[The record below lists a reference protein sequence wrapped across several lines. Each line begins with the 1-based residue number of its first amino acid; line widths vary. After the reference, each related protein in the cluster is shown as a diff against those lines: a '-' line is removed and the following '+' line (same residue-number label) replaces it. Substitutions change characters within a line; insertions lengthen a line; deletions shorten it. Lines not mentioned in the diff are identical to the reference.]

1 MKRTSTYIF
10 NETEDVI
17 SYVQK
22 GKQRIY
28 KTKPGGDYIIYDKD
42 KVVDTIAHYINTNRI
57 TKGEKVIN
65 SPQGYISYTF
75 NYFVEKNDK
84 KEKYIYRVKI
94 KDDALEQNKKYMT
107 RLDALVKGA
116 TAIRTVNNIKK
127 IVAGFA
133 LTAGAL
139 AATWAWATHEEPTP
153 TGSSDPVTGTLM
165 SYDER
170 MQKLGLTD
178 TPTEEYNLA
187 DEYKLLQDEDGNYVA
202 EEISTKQR

>member
-1 MKRTSTYIF
+1 
-10 NETEDVI
+10 
-17 SYVQK
+17 
-22 GKQRIY
+22 
-28 KTKPGGDYIIYDKD
+28 
-42 KVVDTIAHYINTNRI
+42 
-57 TKGEKVIN
+57 
-65 SPQGYISYTF
+65 
-75 NYFVEKNDK
+75 
-84 KEKYIYRVKI
+84 
-94 KDDALEQNKKYMT
+94 MT

-133 LTAGAL
+133 LTAGTL

-170 MQKLGLTD
+170 MQKLGLK
-178 TPTEEYNLA
+178 EEYSLP

>member
-1 MKRTSTYIF
+1 MKKTSTYIF
-10 NETEDVI
+10 NETEEVHCEV
-17 SYVQK
+17 SR
-22 GKQRIY
+22 GKSKKSKKY
-28 KTKPGGDYIIYDKD
+28 NNGDYIIYNKD
-42 KVVDTIAHYINTNRI
+42 DVVDTIAHYINRKII
-57 TKGEKVIN
+57 TKGQKVIN

-75 NYFVEKNDK
+75 NYFVEKND
-84 KEKYIYRVKI
+84 ERESFVYRVRI
-94 KDDALEQNKKYMT
+94 DDDTLDQNKRYIT

-170 MQKLGLTD
+170 MQKLGLK
-178 TPTEEYNLA
+178 EEYSLP